1 MFQAFIQSLWNVME
15 RHNPLHQITI
25 IYYNNTKI
33 LTFMRFGQ
41 LIAVAGCA
49 ALLGACS
56 SPSLLPGQEG
66 TLSRLDVEDMGIA
79 VSADSQRE
87 YSFTDKKSA
96 FWYGMTHTDNWDNW
110 HAGWNI
116 AKRRML
122 SDYTVGVDGD
132 TLSRRE
138 AEVTVFPYKINRV
151 YEKAHE
157 NFYMFD
163 RVELLYVELSDVK
176 GDSVWIELSPGLISA
191 GKQGAAGVEFVP
203 KESAGGVITL
213 QPFKDVPCR
222 WNGTRLM
229 APADAG
235 GFIISYT
242 EDGSAQEVAAVFR
255 SDHEKMLRG
264 RIDRMNGF
272 VERSNPL
279 SSDNDTLDRAM
290 AWIILTTDEL
300 VTCQQGNGI
309 YAGLPWFNEYWG
321 RDMFISMPGAVFCT
335 GQWET
340 ARSIFSDF
348 AKFQDRNPESETL
361 GRIPNRANP
370 DGIIYN
376 TADGTPRFV
385 TDVYEYMQ
393 YTGDTTFLA
402 SIYPAVELSINS
414 VIERGTDADGFL
426 VHADADTWMDAK
438 RQGKFPCS
446 PRGNRAV
453 DIQALWY
460 GQLRSG
466 AEMAR
471 IMGHDDDARR
481 WDLAA
486 DSLFTTFN
494 RKFVN
499 TADTLVYD
507 HLNADGTPDR
517 QCRPNMLYALDMVAD
532 SAVAMKETRDAW
544 QRLVYPWG
552 VASLDQNDPQ
562 FHPYHENW
570 HHYHKDDAYHNG
582 TVWLWN
588 NGMAMQRMIEAGQ
601 QDIAWQLFENMN
613 RQALYE
619 GAVGSLSEN
628 ADAWPRKGAQWARR
642 SGTFLQAWS
651 NAEHIRV
658 WYQDFLGIRPAL
670 LGGVININPRIPSAI
685 GSLRYSELLGA
696 GALEGAFERE
706 KDCRR
711 YEYRSEGLDATLVF
725 NIENYKEF
733 SVPVTPQAI
742 VRLKACADKL
752 NVTVID
758 GNGRKTDT
766 LVDIDAAKVARQKA
780 LDEYFRG
787 TDFAVPSMREN
798 LPSLSR
804 YFDPPLDY
812 SSVE

>member
-1 MFQAFIQSLWNVME
+1 
-15 RHNPLHQITI
+15 
-25 IYYNNTKI
+25 
-33 LTFMRFGQ
+33 MRFGQ

-79 VSADSQRE
+79 VPADSQRE

-203 KESAGGVITL
+203 KESPGGVITL
-213 QPFKDVPCR
+213 QPFKDVAWR
-222 WNGTRLM
+222 WDGTRM
-229 APADAG
+229 IAPANAG

-242 EDGSAQEVAAVFR
+242 EDGSAQEVASVFR
-255 SDHEKMLRG
+255 RDHEKMLRK
-264 RIDRMNGF
+264 RIKRMNGF
-272 VERSNPL
+272 VEQSNPL

-340 ARSIFSDF
+340 ARSIFRDF
-348 AKFQDRNPESETL
+348 AKFQDRDTSSETL

-385 TDVYEYMQ
+385 TDVFEYMQ

-471 IMGHDDDARR
+471 MTGHDHEARR
-481 WDLAA
+481 WNDVA
-486 DSLFTTFN
+486 DSLMAAFN
-494 RKFVN
+494 RLFVN
-499 TADTLVYD
+499 TSDKVVFD
-507 HLNADGTPDR
+507 HLNADGSPDR
-517 QCRPNMLYALDMVAD
+517 QYRPNMLYALDMVAD

-588 NGMAMQRMIEAGQ
+588 NGIAMQRMIEVGQ
-601 QDIAWQLFENMN
+601 QDIAWRLFENMN

-670 LGGVININPRIPSAI
+670 LNGVININPRIPSAI

-706 KDCRR
+706 KDCRL
-711 YEYRSEGLDATLVF
+711 YEYRSEGLNATLVF
-725 NIENYKEF
+725 NIENYKDF
-733 SVPVTPQAI
+733 SVPVTPQTI

>member
-1 MFQAFIQSLWNVME
+1 
-15 RHNPLHQITI
+15 
-25 IYYNNTKI
+25 
-33 LTFMRFGQ
+33 MRFGQ
-41 LIAVAGCA
+41 LIAVAGWA

-56 SPSLLPGQEG
+56 GRSLLPEHDGV
-66 TLSRLDVEDMGIA
+66 LSRLNVEDMGIA
-79 VSADSQRE
+79 VPADSQRE

-116 AKRRML
+116 AKRRLL

-138 AEVTVFPYKINRV
+138 AEATVYPYKISRQ
-151 YEKAHE
+151 YAKARE

-163 RVELLYVELSDVK
+163 LVELLYVELSDVK
-176 GDSVWIELSPGLISA
+176 GDSVWIDLSPNLISG
-191 GKQGAAGVEFVP
+191 GKQGLAGVEFVP
-203 KESAGGVITL
+203 KESPGGVITL
-213 QPFKDVPCR
+213 MPFKDVAWR
-222 WNGTRLM
+222 WDGTRM
-229 APADAG
+229 IVPANAG

-242 EDGSAQEVAAVFR
+242 EDGSAQEVASVFR
-255 SDHEKMLRG
+255 RDHEKMLRK
-264 RIDRMNGF
+264 RIKRMNGL
-272 VERSNPL
+272 VEQSNPL

-340 ARSIFSDF
+340 ARSIFRDF
-348 AKFQDRNPESETL
+348 AKFQDRDTSSETL

-385 TDVYEYMQ
+385 TDVFEYMQ

-471 IMGHDDDARR
+471 MTGHDHEARR
-481 WDLAA
+481 WNDVA
-486 DSLFTTFN
+486 DSLMAAFN
-494 RKFVN
+494 RLFVN
-499 TADTLVYD
+499 TSDKIVFD
-507 HLNADGTPDR
+507 HLNADGSPDR
-517 QCRPNMLYALDMVAD
+517 QYRPNMLYALDMVAD
-532 SAVAMKETRDAW
+532 PSVAMKETRDAW

-588 NGMAMQRMIEAGQ
+588 NGIAMQRMIEVGQ
-601 QDIAWQLFENMN
+601 QDIAWRLFENMN

-670 LGGVININPRIPSAI
+670 LKGVININPRIPSAI

-706 KDCRR
+706 KDCRL
-711 YEYRSEGLDATLVF
+711 YEYRSEGLNATLVF

-733 SVPVTPQAI
+733 SVPVTPQTI

>member
-1 MFQAFIQSLWNVME
+1 
-15 RHNPLHQITI
+15 
-25 IYYNNTKI
+25 
-33 LTFMRFGQ
+33 MRFGQ

-79 VSADSQRE
+79 VPADSQRE

-116 AKRRML
+116 AKRRLL

-138 AEVTVFPYKINRV
+138 AEATVYPYKISRQ
-151 YEKAHE
+151 YAKARE

-163 RVELLYVELSDVK
+163 LVELLYVELSDVK
-176 GDSVWIELSPGLISA
+176 GDSVWIDLSPNLISG
-191 GKQGAAGVEFVP
+191 GKQGLAGVEFVP
-203 KESAGGVITL
+203 KESPGGVITL
-213 QPFKDVPCR
+213 QPFKDVAWR
-222 WNGTRLM
+222 WDGTRM
-229 APADAG
+229 IAPANAG

-242 EDGSAQEVAAVFR
+242 EDGSAQEVASVFR
-255 SDHEKMLRG
+255 RDHEKMLRK
-264 RIDRMNGF
+264 RIKRMNGF
-272 VERSNPL
+272 VEQSNPL

-340 ARSIFSDF
+340 ARSIFRDF
-348 AKFQDRNPESETL
+348 AKFQDRDTSSETL

-385 TDVYEYMQ
+385 TDVFEYMQ

-471 IMGHDDDARR
+471 MTGHDHEARR
-481 WDLAA
+481 WNDVA
-486 DSLFTTFN
+486 DSLMAAFN
-494 RKFVN
+494 RLFVN
-499 TADTLVYD
+499 TSDKVVFD
-507 HLNADGTPDR
+507 HLNADGSPDR
-517 QCRPNMLYALDMVAD
+517 QYRPNMLYALDMVAD
-532 SAVAMKETRDAW
+532 PSVAMKETRDAW

-588 NGMAMQRMIEAGQ
+588 NGIAMQRMIEVGQ
-601 QDIAWQLFENMN
+601 QDIAWRLFENMN

-670 LGGVININPRIPSAI
+670 LNGVFNINPRIPSAI

-696 GALEGAFERE
+696 GALEGAFKRE
-706 KDCRR
+706 KDCRL
-711 YEYRSEGLDATLVF
+711 YEYRSEGLNATLVF

-733 SVPVTPQAI
+733 SVPVTPQTI

>member
-1 MFQAFIQSLWNVME
+1 
-15 RHNPLHQITI
+15 
-25 IYYNNTKI
+25 
-33 LTFMRFGQ
+33 MRFGQ

-138 AEVTVFPYKINRV
+138 AEATVYPYKISRQ
-151 YEKAHE
+151 YAKARE

-163 RVELLYVELSDVK
+163 LVELLYVELSDVK
-176 GDSVWIELSPGLISA
+176 GDSVWIDLSPNLISG
-191 GKQGAAGVEFVP
+191 GKQGLAGVEFVP
-203 KESAGGVITL
+203 KESPGGVITL
-213 QPFKDVPCR
+213 QPFKDVAWR
-222 WNGTRLM
+222 WDGTRM
-229 APADAG
+229 IAPANAG

-242 EDGSAQEVAAVFR
+242 EDGSAQEVASVFR
-255 SDHEKMLRG
+255 RDHEKMLRK
-264 RIDRMNGF
+264 RIKRMNGF
-272 VERSNPL
+272 VEQSNPL

-340 ARSIFSDF
+340 ARSIFRDF
-348 AKFQDRNPESETL
+348 AKFQDRDTSSETL

-385 TDVYEYMQ
+385 TDVFEYMQ

-601 QDIAWQLFENMN
+601 QDIAWRLFENMN

-752 NVTVID
+752 YVTVID

>member
-1 MFQAFIQSLWNVME
+1 
-15 RHNPLHQITI
+15 
-25 IYYNNTKI
+25 
-33 LTFMRFGQ
+33 MRFGQ

-56 SPSLLPGQEG
+56 GRSLLPEHDGA
-66 TLSRLDVEDMGIA
+66 LSRLDVEDMGIA
-79 VSADSQRE
+79 VPADSQRE

-176 GDSVWIELSPGLISA
+176 GDSVWIELSPELISA

-255 SDHEKMLRG
+255 RDHEKMLRG

-340 ARSIFSDF
+340 ARSIFRDF
-348 AKFQDRNPESETL
+348 AKFQDRDASSETL

-393 YTGDTTFLA
+393 YTADTAFLA

-499 TADTLVYD
+499 TADILVYD

-601 QDIAWQLFENMN
+601 QDIAWRLFENMN

-711 YEYRSEGLDATLVF
+711 YEYRSQGLDATLVF
-725 NIENYKEF
+725 DIEIYKEF
-733 SVPVTPQAI
+733 SVPVSPQTI

-758 GNGRKTDT
+758 GNGKKTDI

>member
-1 MFQAFIQSLWNVME
+1 
-15 RHNPLHQITI
+15 
-25 IYYNNTKI
+25 
-33 LTFMRFGQ
+33 MRFGQ

-79 VSADSQRE
+79 VPADSQRE

-138 AEVTVFPYKINRV
+138 AEATVYPYKISRQ
-151 YEKAHE
+151 YAKARE

-163 RVELLYVELSDVK
+163 LVELLYVELSDVK
-176 GDSVWIELSPGLISA
+176 GDSVWIELSPRLISA

-242 EDGSAQEVAAVFR
+242 EDGSAQEVAAIFR
-255 SDHEKMLRG
+255 RDHEKMLRG

-402 SIYPAVELSINS
+402 SIYPAVELSVNS

-601 QDIAWQLFENMN
+601 QDIAWRLFENMN

-752 NVTVID
+752 YVTVID

>member
-1 MFQAFIQSLWNVME
+1 
-15 RHNPLHQITI
+15 
-25 IYYNNTKI
+25 
-33 LTFMRFGQ
+33 MRFGQ

-79 VSADSQRE
+79 VPADSQRE

-116 AKRRML
+116 AKRRLL

-138 AEVTVFPYKINRV
+138 AEATVYPYKISRQ
-151 YEKAHE
+151 YAKARE

-163 RVELLYVELSDVK
+163 LVELLYVELSDVK
-176 GDSVWIELSPGLISA
+176 GDSVWIDLSPNLISG
-191 GKQGAAGVEFVP
+191 GKQGLAGVEFVP
-203 KESAGGVITL
+203 KESPGGVITL
-213 QPFKDVPCR
+213 QPFKDVAWR
-222 WNGTRLM
+222 WDGTRM
-229 APADAG
+229 IAPANAG

-242 EDGSAQEVAAVFR
+242 EDGSAQEVASVFR
-255 SDHEKMLRG
+255 RDHEKMLRK
-264 RIDRMNGF
+264 RIKRMNGF
-272 VERSNPL
+272 VEQSNPL

-340 ARSIFSDF
+340 ARSIFRDF
-348 AKFQDRNPESETL
+348 AKFQDRDTSSETL

-385 TDVYEYMQ
+385 TDVFEYMQ

-414 VIERGTDADGFL
+414 VIERGTDAEGFL

-471 IMGHDDDARR
+471 MTGHAHDARR
-481 WDLAA
+481 WNDVA
-486 DSLFTTFN
+486 DSLLAAFN
-494 RKFVN
+494 RLFVN
-499 TADTLVYD
+499 TSDKVVYD
-507 HLNADGTPDR
+507 HLDADGSPDR
-517 QCRPNMLYALDMVAD
+517 QYRPNMLYALDMVAD
-532 SAVAMKETRDAW
+532 PSVAMKETRDAW

-601 QDIAWQLFENMN
+601 QDIAWRLFENMN

-670 LGGVININPRIPSAI
+670 LDGVINIKPRIPSAI

-696 GALEGAFERE
+696 GALEGAFKRE

-711 YEYRSEGLDATLVF
+711 YEYRSQGLDATLVF
-725 NIENYKEF
+725 DIEIYKEF
-733 SVPVTPQAI
+733 SVPVSPQTI

-758 GNGRKTDT
+758 GNGKKTDI

>member
-1 MFQAFIQSLWNVME
+1 
-15 RHNPLHQITI
+15 
-25 IYYNNTKI
+25 
-33 LTFMRFGQ
+33 MRFGQ

-176 GDSVWIELSPGLISA
+176 GDSVWIELSPRLISA
-191 GKQGAAGVEFVP
+191 GKQGASGVEFVP

-242 EDGSAQEVAAVFR
+242 EDGSAQEVASVFR
-255 SDHEKMLRG
+255 RDHEKMLRK
-264 RIDRMNGF
+264 RIKRMNGF
-272 VERSNPL
+272 VEQSNPL

-340 ARSIFSDF
+340 ARSIFRDF
-348 AKFQDRNPESETL
+348 AKFQDRDTSSETL

-385 TDVYEYMQ
+385 TDVFEYMQ

-601 QDIAWQLFENMN
+601 QDIAWRLFENMN

>member
-1 MFQAFIQSLWNVME
+1 MKFG
-15 RHNPLHQITI
+15 
-25 IYYNNTKI
+25 
-33 LTFMRFGQ
+33 RFFA
-41 LIAVAGCA
+41 IAGSSALVA
-49 ALLGACS
+49 ACS
-56 SPSLLPGQEG
+56 GTSLMPDDAG
-66 TLSRLDVEDMGIA
+66 LSRMNVESMGIT
-79 VSADSQRE
+79 VSADQQRE

-96 FWYGMTHTDNWDNW
+96 FWYGMTHTDDWDNW

-116 AKRRML
+116 AKRRLL
-122 SDYTVGVDGD
+122 SDYTIGVDGD
-132 TLSRRE
+132 TLSRRD
-138 AEVTVFPYKINRV
+138 ADVTVYPYKISRV
-151 YEKAHE
+151 YSGAQED
-157 NFYMFD
+157 FYMFD
-163 RVELLYVELSDVK
+163 FVELLYVELSDVK
-176 GDSVWIELSPGLISA
+176 GDSVWIELAPRLISPG
-191 GKQGAAGVEFVP
+191 KQAAAGVEFVP
-203 KESAGGVITL
+203 SESAGGVITL
-213 QPFKDVPCR
+213 MPYNDVRYR
-222 WNGTRLM
+222 WDGSRLK

-235 GFIISYT
+235 GFIITYT
-242 EDGSAQEVAAVFR
+242 EDKSAGSVADVFR
-255 SDHEKMLRG
+255 RDREKLLQE

-279 SSDNDTLDRAM
+279 VSDNDSLDRAM
-290 AWIILTTDEL
+290 AWIVLTTDEL

-335 GQWET
+335 GQWDA
-340 ARSIFSDF
+340 ARNIFLDF
-348 AKFQDRNPESETL
+348 ARFQDKDVNSETL

-393 YTGDTTFLA
+393 YTGDTAFLA

-414 VIERGTDADGFL
+414 AIERGTDSNGFM

-438 RQGKFPCS
+438 RQGRFPCS

-471 IMGHDDDARR
+471 MTGHAGEAQR
-481 WDLAA
+481 WDSMA
-486 DSLFTTFN
+486 DSLLTSFN
-494 RKFVN
+494 RMFVSA
-499 TADTLVYD
+499 TDSLVYD
-507 HLNADGTPDR
+507 HLDADGTPDR
-517 QCRPNMLYALDMVAD
+517 QYRPNMLYALDMVAD
-532 SAVAMKETRDAW
+532 SAIVMKETRDAW

-552 VASLDQNDPQ
+552 VSSLDQNDML

-601 QDIAWQLFENMN
+601 QDIAWSLFENMN
-613 RQALYE
+613 RQALFQ

-628 ADAWPRKGAQWARR
+628 ADAWPRPGASWARR

-658 WYQDFLGIRPAL
+658 WYQDFLGIRPRL
-670 LGGVININPRIPSAI
+670 LDGIIAITPRIPSAI
-685 GSLRYSELLGA
+685 GSLRYSELLGD
-696 GALEGAFERE
+696 GALVGAFERE

-711 YEYRSEGLDATLVF
+711 YVYRSSGLTAGLVF
-725 NIENYKEF
+725 DIENYAGITVRVE
-733 SVPVTPQAI
+733 PGTI
-742 VRLKACADKL
+742 VELKACGDRL
-752 NVTVID
+752 SVIVTD
-758 GNGRKTDT
+758 GKGKKIQETTVGTDS
-766 LVDIDAAKVARQKA
+766 AKIARQKA
-780 LDEYFRG
+780 SDEYFRG
-787 TDFAVPSMREN
+787 TGFAVPSMREN

>member
-1 MFQAFIQSLWNVME
+1 
-15 RHNPLHQITI
+15 
-25 IYYNNTKI
+25 
-33 LTFMRFGQ
+33 MRFGQ

-79 VSADSQRE
+79 VPADSQRE

-116 AKRRML
+116 AKRRLL

-138 AEVTVFPYKINRV
+138 AEATVYPYKISRQ
-151 YEKAHE
+151 YAKARE

-163 RVELLYVELSDVK
+163 LVELLYVELSDVK
-176 GDSVWIELSPGLISA
+176 GDSVWIDLSPNLISD
-191 GKQGAAGVEFVP
+191 GKQGLAGVEFVP
-203 KESAGGVITL
+203 KESPGGVITL
-213 QPFKDVPCR
+213 QPFKDVAWR
-222 WNGTRLM
+222 WDGTRM
-229 APADAG
+229 IAPANAG

-242 EDGSAQEVAAVFR
+242 EDGSAQEVASVFR
-255 SDHEKMLRG
+255 RDHEKMLRK
-264 RIDRMNGF
+264 RIKRMNGF
-272 VERSNPL
+272 VEQSNPL

-340 ARSIFSDF
+340 ARSIFRDF
-348 AKFQDRNPESETL
+348 AKFQDRDTSSETL

-385 TDVYEYMQ
+385 TDVFEYMQ

-414 VIERGTDADGFL
+414 VIERGTDANGFL

-471 IMGHDDDARR
+471 MTGHDHEARR
-481 WDLAA
+481 WNDVA
-486 DSLFTTFN
+486 DSLMAAFN
-494 RKFVN
+494 RLFVN
-499 TADTLVYD
+499 TSDKVVFD
-507 HLNADGTPDR
+507 HLNADGSPDR
-517 QCRPNMLYALDMVAD
+517 QYRPNMLYALDMVAD
-532 SAVAMKETRDAW
+532 PSVAMKETRDAW

-588 NGMAMQRMIEAGQ
+588 NGIAMQRMIEVGQ
-601 QDIAWQLFENMN
+601 QDIAWRLFENMN

-670 LGGVININPRIPSAI
+670 LNGVININPRIPSAI

-706 KDCRR
+706 KDCRL
-711 YEYRSEGLDATLVF
+711 YEYRSEGLNATLVF

-733 SVPVTPQAI
+733 SVPVTPQTI

-766 LVDIDAAKVARQKA
+766 LVDIEAAKVARQKA

>member
-1 MFQAFIQSLWNVME
+1 M
-15 RHNPLHQITI
+15 
-25 IYYNNTKI
+25 K
-33 LTFMRFGQ
+33 FGQ
-41 LIAVAGCA
+41 LFAVAGCT

-56 SPSLLPGQEG
+56 GSSLLPGQDG

-79 VSADSQRE
+79 VAADSQRE
-87 YSFTDKKSA
+87 YSFTDKKAS
-96 FWYGMTHTDNWDNW
+96 FWYGMTHTDNWDDW
-110 HAGWNI
+110 HSGWNI
-116 AKRRML
+116 AKRRLL

-138 AEVTVFPYKINRV
+138 AEVTVYPYKIDRV
-151 YEKAHE
+151 YAKARE

-176 GDSVWIELSPGLISA
+176 GDSVWIELSPRLISA
-191 GKQGAAGVEFVP
+191 GKQGAAGIEFVP
-203 KESAGGVITL
+203 KESTGGVITL
-213 QPFKDVPCR
+213 QPFKDVACR

-242 EDGSAQEVAAVFR
+242 EDGSAAQVAALFR
-255 SDHEKMLRG
+255 RDHEKMLSE
-264 RIDRMNGF
+264 RIDRMNAL
-272 VERSNPL
+272 VEKSNPL

-290 AWIILTTDEL
+290 AWIVLTTDEL
-300 VTCQQGNGI
+300 ITCQQGNGI

-361 GRIPNRANP
+361 GRIPNRANLE
-370 DGIIYN
+370 GIIYN

-393 YTGDTTFLA
+393 YTGDTTYLA
-402 SIYPAVELSINS
+402 SIYPAIELSINS
-414 VIERGTDADGFL
+414 VIERGTDTDGFL

-438 RQGKFPCS
+438 RQGKYPCS

-471 IMGHDDDARR
+471 IMGHDDEGRR

-486 DSLFTTFN
+486 DSLLAKFN
-494 RKFVN
+494 RMFVN

-517 QCRPNMLYALDMVAD
+517 QYRPNMLYALDMVAD
-532 SAVAMKETRDAW
+532 TAVVMKETRDAW
-544 QRLVYPWG
+544 RRLVYPWG

-628 ADAWPRKGAQWARR
+628 ADAWPRKGTQWARR

-651 NAEHIRV
+651 NAEQIRV
-658 WYQDFLGIRPAL
+658 WYQGFLGIRPAL
-670 LGGVININPRIPSAI
+670 LDGSITLAPRIPSALNT
-685 GSLRYSELLGA
+685 LRYSELIGNGRL
-696 GALEGAFERE
+696 LGAFERTA
-706 KDCRR
+706 DCRI
-711 YEYRSEGLDATLVF
+711 YEYRLSGIA
-725 NIENYKEF
+725 
-733 SVPVTPQAI
+733 A
-742 VRLKACADKL
+742 RLKFDIEDFATFDLA
-752 NVTVID
+752 VAEGSTV
-758 GNGRKTDT
+758 RVKVTDT
-766 LVDIDAAKVARQKA
+766 ELTASVTDRDGKTTHKSTIALDPAKAARQQA
-780 LDEYFRG
+780 MDRYFDG
-787 TDFAVPSMREN
+787 THFAVPSMKEN

-812 SSVE
+812 SSIE

>member
-1 MFQAFIQSLWNVME
+1 
-15 RHNPLHQITI
+15 
-25 IYYNNTKI
+25 
-33 LTFMRFGQ
+33 MRFGQ

-66 TLSRLDVEDMGIA
+66 TMSRLDVEDMGIA
-79 VSADSQRE
+79 VPADSQRE

-116 AKRRML
+116 AKRRLL

-138 AEVTVFPYKINRV
+138 AEATVYPYKISRQ
-151 YEKAHE
+151 YAKARE

-163 RVELLYVELSDVK
+163 LVELLYVELSDVK
-176 GDSVWIELSPGLISA
+176 GDSVWIDLSPNLISG
-191 GKQGAAGVEFVP
+191 GKQGLAGVEFVP
-203 KESAGGVITL
+203 KESPGGVITL
-213 QPFKDVPCR
+213 QPFKDVAWR
-222 WNGTRLM
+222 WDGTRM
-229 APADAG
+229 IAPANAG

-242 EDGSAQEVAAVFR
+242 EDGSAQEVASVFR
-255 SDHEKMLRG
+255 RDHEKMLRK
-264 RIDRMNGF
+264 RIKRMNGF
-272 VERSNPL
+272 VEQSNPL

-340 ARSIFSDF
+340 ARSIFRDF
-348 AKFQDRNPESETL
+348 AKFQDRDTSSETL

-385 TDVYEYMQ
+385 TDVFEYMQ

-471 IMGHDDDARR
+471 MTGHDHEARR
-481 WDLAA
+481 WNDVA
-486 DSLFTTFN
+486 DSLMAAFN
-494 RKFVN
+494 RLFVN
-499 TADTLVYD
+499 TSDKVVFD
-507 HLNADGTPDR
+507 HLNADGSPDR
-517 QCRPNMLYALDMVAD
+517 QYRPNMLYALDMVAD
-532 SAVAMKETRDAW
+532 PSVAMKETRDAW

-588 NGMAMQRMIEAGQ
+588 NGIAMQRMIEVGQ
-601 QDIAWQLFENMN
+601 QDIAWRLFENMN

-670 LGGVININPRIPSAI
+670 LNGVININPRIPSAI

-706 KDCRR
+706 KDCRL
-711 YEYRSEGLDATLVF
+711 YEYRSEGLNATLVF

-733 SVPVTPQAI
+733 SVAATPQTI

>member
-1 MFQAFIQSLWNVME
+1 
-15 RHNPLHQITI
+15 
-25 IYYNNTKI
+25 
-33 LTFMRFGQ
+33 MRFGQ

-56 SPSLLPGQEG
+56 GRSLLPEHDGA
-66 TLSRLDVEDMGIA
+66 LSRLDVEDMGIA
-79 VSADSQRE
+79 VPADSQRE

-255 SDHEKMLRG
+255 RDHEKMLRG

-340 ARSIFSDF
+340 ARSTFRDF

-402 SIYPAVELSINS
+402 SIYPAVELSVNS

-601 QDIAWQLFENMN
+601 QDIAWRLFENMN

>member
-1 MFQAFIQSLWNVME
+1 
-15 RHNPLHQITI
+15 
-25 IYYNNTKI
+25 
-33 LTFMRFGQ
+33 MRFGQ

-56 SPSLLPGQEG
+56 GRSLLPEHDG
-66 TLSRLDVEDMGIA
+66 TLSRLNVEDMGIA
-79 VSADSQRE
+79 VPADSQRE

-116 AKRRML
+116 AKRRLL

-138 AEVTVFPYKINRV
+138 AEATVYPYKISRQ
-151 YEKAHE
+151 YAKARE

-163 RVELLYVELSDVK
+163 LVELLYVELSDVK
-176 GDSVWIELSPGLISA
+176 GDSVWIDLSPRLISG
-191 GKQGAAGVEFVP
+191 GKQRQAGVEFVP
-203 KESAGGVITL
+203 QESPGGVITL
-213 QPFKDVPCR
+213 QPFKDVPWR
-222 WNGTRLM
+222 WDGTRM
-229 APADAG
+229 IVPADAG

-242 EDGSAQEVAAVFR
+242 EDGSAAQVAALFR
-255 SDHEKMLRG
+255 RDHEKMLNE
-264 RIDRMNGF
+264 RIGRMNAL
-272 VERSNPL
+272 VEKSNPL

-348 AKFQDRNPESETL
+348 AKFQDRNPESGTL

-402 SIYPAVELSINS
+402 SIYPAVELSVNS
-414 VIERGTDADGFL
+414 VIEHGTDADGFL

-481 WDLAA
+481 WGLAA

-601 QDIAWQLFENMN
+601 QDIAWRLFENMN

-670 LGGVININPRIPSAI
+670 LKGVININPRIPSAI

-733 SVPVTPQAI
+733 SVPVTPQTI